1 MEFLLLGG
9 MILLMGVLNKIP
21 IFEEANK
28 SLLGLKLPI
37 GIVVIVVGIASF
49 SKGMS
54 FFLPGLMGLL
64 SGMMLI
70 MDLLKLL
77 PSSSESLEKA
87 NTALMGWQIPIG
99 IVTILAAIIGMIR

>member
-21 IFEEANK
+21 VFEEANK

-49 SKGMS
+49 SKGGA
-54 FFLPGLMGLL
+54 FLLPGLMGLL

-87 NTALMGWQIPIG
+87 NTALTGFQIPIG